1 MAYYQIGYL
10 LVFLPLVILLYQIV
24 PAKFRWVVL
33 TTVSMLYFLKAS
45 RLLVLYFVVAV
56 FVCWL
61 GGIQLQRLAD
71 RCKAEE
77 ASLERKERKHLRVV
91 YQKKKKKILVAS
103 IVILI
108 GILAF
113 LKYQGFVVENSN
125 QIAGLLGLDRRWS
138 VMKLAA
144 PLGISFYTLEAVGYM
159 ADVYWGKITAQKNP
173 AKLVLFL
180 AFFPQLME
188 GPIAAY
194 SDTSAQL
201 FAGNPIQRDD
211 FYRGFIRILWGLSKK
226 MVIADRLAVPVKQ
239 IFNYYQDYNGPLIAA
254 GAVFYTLQLYMEF
267 SGCIDIVIGSAQIF
281 GVKLPENFRQ
291 PFFSENA
298 SEFWRRWHISLG
310 TWFKTY
316 IFYPVSVS
324 GLMKRWNQYGKKHLN
339 RYLTMVGTSAI
350 ALFPVWLCNGIWHG
364 ADWNYLFYG
373 MYYFVMILL
382 GIITD
387 PLRIWIL
394 KKFDIPEHALWYR
407 ILRIL
412 KTWVIIFTGEL
423 FFRANGLKAGMEMFG
438 SFFHGWSDH
447 PLIQGAL
454 LNLGLDIADYIVI
467 FAGILLVFV
476 VDLAKERGIDL
487 LQKFSCSRFVVKAS
501 VSYVLLFMTLIFGA
515 YGYYYAGVEM
525 IYANF

>member
-1 MAYYQIGYL
+1 
-10 LVFLPLVILLYQIV
+10 
-24 PAKFRWVVL
+24 
-33 TTVSMLYFLKAS
+33 
-45 RLLVLYFVVAV
+45 
-56 FVCWL
+56 
-61 GGIQLQRLAD
+61 
-71 RCKAEE
+71 
-77 ASLERKERKHLRVV
+77 
-91 YQKKKKKILVAS
+91 
-103 IVILI
+103 
-108 GILAF
+108 
-113 LKYQGFVVENSN
+113 
-125 QIAGLLGLDRRWS
+125 
-138 VMKLAA
+138 
-144 PLGISFYTLEAVGYM
+144 
-159 ADVYWGKITAQKNP
+159 
-173 AKLVLFL
+173 
-180 AFFPQLME
+180 
-188 GPIAAY
+188 
-194 SDTSAQL
+194 
-201 FAGNPIQRDD
+201 
-211 FYRGFIRILWGLSKK
+211 
-226 MVIADRLAVPVKQ
+226 
-239 IFNYYQDYNGPLIAA
+239 
-254 GAVFYTLQLYMEF
+254 
-267 SGCIDIVIGSAQIF
+267 
-281 GVKLPENFRQ
+281 
-291 PFFSENA
+291 
-298 SEFWRRWHISLG
+298 
-310 TWFKTY
+310 
-316 IFYPVSVS
+316 
-324 GLMKRWNQYGKKHLN
+324 
-339 RYLTMVGTSAI
+339 MVGTSAI